1 MRRHSR
7 QLNLPVMGQRLLRA
21 VKGAVVS
28 LGGPLRNEVELSVC
42 MGSILFL
49 ISKVFWS
56 YILPPASLR
65 LGKKLQQEE
74 GCLGRPWAWC
84 SFD

>member
-49 ISKVFWS
+49 ISKVIWS
-56 YILPPASLR
+56 YILPPCIFKAWEEAAAGRR
-65 LGKKLQQEE
+65 LSREA
-74 GCLGRPWAWC
+74 LGLV
-84 SFD
+84 FI